1 MGQHLRI
8 LFTPI
13 PGLVV
18 VETSPISDVRG
29 TFSRLYCENE
39 LAPHIGNRRII
50 QVNHSRS
57 VKVGTLR
64 GMHFQKSPHAE
75 MKFVRCIKGE
85 VWDVAVDLRK
95 GSSTFL
101 HWHATKLS
109 SSNMFMM
116 VIPEGFAHG
125 FQVLEAESELL
136 YLHTAP
142 FVPEAEGGL
151 HYRDPRL
158 AINWPLPVTDLSFRD
173 DELAVLKKDFHGIA
187 L

>member
-1 MGQHLRI
+1 LKI
-8 LFTPI
+8 LSTPI
-13 PGLVV
+13 SDLMVAK
-18 VETSPISDVRG
+18 TSPITDARG
-29 TFSRLYCENE
+29 AFSRLYCENE
-39 LAPHIGNRRII
+39 LAPLIGNRRII

-57 VKVGTLR
+57 AKVGSLR

-101 HWHATKLS
+101 HWHAAKLS
-109 SSNMFMM
+109 SSNMYMM

-142 FVPEAEGGL
+142 FFPEAEGGL
-151 HYRDPRL
+151 HYRDPLL
-158 AINWPLPVTDLSFRD
+158 AIDWPLPVTDLSFRD
-173 DELAVLKKDFHGIA
+173 DKRAYIKEDFHGIT

>member
-1 MGQHLRI
+1 MKI
-8 LFTPI
+8 LSTPI
-13 PGLVV
+13 SDLMVA
-18 VETSPISDVRG
+18 ETSPVTDARG
-29 TFSRLYCENE
+29 AFSRLYCENE
-39 LAPHIGNRRII
+39 LAPLIGNRRII

-57 VKVGTLR
+57 AKVGALR
-64 GMHFQKSPHAE
+64 GMHFQKPPHAE
-75 MKFVRCIKGE
+75 MKFVRCIKGA

-101 HWHATKLS
+101 NWHATKLS
-109 SSNMFMM
+109 SSNMYMM

-142 FVPEAEGGL
+142 FIPEAEGGL
-151 HYRDPRL
+151 HYRDPLL
-158 AINWPLPVTDLSFRD
+158 AIYWPLPVTDLSFRD
-173 DELAVLKKDFHGIA
+173 GKRSYIREDFQGMP